1 MPQNPGRTTPRAKS
15 SSAPPAAEQRP
26 APPREPELRTAPPTS
41 APPARASW
49 PAADQ
54 RAVRAAGA
62 AVVLHDKLRS
72 KGVDSVDTLAR
83 HRETESEREALQR
96 AAVRAAATPP
106 DPYPLHLL
114 RTLRRTLHLSMPLPE
129 SVRAMIDKYR
139 Y

>member
-1 MPQNPGRTTPRAKS
+1 M
-15 SSAPPAAEQRP
+15 
-26 APPREPELRTAPPTS
+26 
-41 APPARASW
+41 
-49 PAADQ
+49 
-54 RAVRAAGA
+54 
-62 AVVLHDKLRS
+62 LHEKLRS
-72 KGVDSVDTLAR
+72 KGVDSVDTFGR

-96 AAVRAAATPP
+96 AAARAAATPP